1 MATLAVLADAASRV
15 NTFIDVFLWVYI
27 LLIFVY
33 VLTSW
38 VQLPYSIWVRRMTD
52 FLRDVC
58 EPYLRIF
65 RRILPPLGALDLS
78 PVVAMLALI
87 ALMRDLVA
95 KDGGVL
101 TILEHAK
108 KDKVGEGAKIGLFSL
123 ERAA

>member
-1 MATLAVLADAASRV
+1 MATLALLADAASRV

-38 VQLPYSIWVRRMTD
+38 VQLPYSIWVRRITD

-65 RRILPPLGALDLS
+65 RRFLPSFGGLDLS
-78 PVVAMLALI
+78 PMVAVIVLWVAEQIVVELI
-87 ALMRDLVA
+87 NNYA
-95 KDGGVL
+95 
-101 TILEHAK
+101 
-108 KDKVGEGAKIGLFSL
+108 
-123 ERAA
+123 